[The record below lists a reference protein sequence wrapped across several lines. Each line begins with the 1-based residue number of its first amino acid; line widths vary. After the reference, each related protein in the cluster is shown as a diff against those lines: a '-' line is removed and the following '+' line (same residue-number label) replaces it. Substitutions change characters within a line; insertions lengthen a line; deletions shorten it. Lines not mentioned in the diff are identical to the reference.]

1 MFFVVGC
8 YFPPSD
14 KEGKAQR
21 LVEQALQDKPA
32 GSMPL
37 VIGDLNA
44 NLDAP
49 RSRQEEVLAQN
60 MGEHGLGCASRHFQ
74 VRRGRHLRG
83 W

>member
-1 MFFVVGC
+1 M
-8 YFPPSD
+8 
-14 KEGKAQR
+14 A
-21 LVEQALQDKPA
+21 EQALWDKPA

-49 RSRQEEVLAQN
+49 RSRREEGLAQN
-60 MGEHGLGCASRHFQ
+60 MGEHGLRCASRHFQ

-83 W
+83 R